1 MIRVIL
7 FVLLAAFMYSC
18 KSDSDYSSSN
28 TELKDAETNEQDSN
42 ANDKSS
48 SNTINDK
55 DADTIL
61 APATFSNEGFDS
73 ALKYELLLETHICN
87 PNYSDSVT
95 DGSVPCSAKFFR
107 FFEYN
112 HKRTLNDAFMLQVKA
127 GVNNYQYRRLLIF
140 TRERG
145 KLILVNGIRGYLVSQ
160 IKRPNEIDDLVVGV
174 IDDLGSDTYERYDV
188 LLRYKDGKYQVK
200 EALGDLEGPFD
211 SQELKNRATK
221 MIKQRIEEKQLIF

>member
-7 FVLLAAFMYSC
+7 IILLTAFIYSC
-18 KSDSDYSSSN
+18 TSDSDDSSVKNDLENKETAEQNSN
-28 TELKDAETNEQDSN
+28 DESKSETVN
-42 ANDKSS
+42 ANG
-48 SNTINDK
+48 
-55 DADTIL
+55 ADTIL

-73 ALKYELLLETHICN
+73 ALKYELLLETRICN
-87 PNYSDSVT
+87 PNYSDTVT

-145 KLILVNGIRGYLVSQ
+145 KLVLVNGIRGYLVSQ

-174 IDDLGSDTYERYDV
+174 IDDLGNDTYERYDV
-188 LLRYKDGKYQVK
+188 LLRYQDGKYQIK

-211 SQELKNRATK
+211 TEDLKERATK